1 MEEYGK
7 VILKSGKDQS
17 LMRYHPWVFSGAI
30 KKTKGRFQEGDVVR
44 VYNNKDEF
52 LGLGHYQPGTIAVR
66 VFSFSDQAIDLTYW
80 RNKIDRALDLRKRLG
95 LWNQNHTNVFRLVNA
110 EGDGMPGLIIDY
122 YNGTAVI
129 QAHSVGMY
137 RLLDALVDIL
147 RELLGDQLQAIYN
160 KSAASLPHK
169 AEVEREEGYLW
180 GAASHDTVSENGLL
194 FRVNWEE
201 GQKTGFYVDQRE
213 NRQLVR
219 NYARDAEVLNLFG
232 YTGGFS
238 VYAAAGGCK
247 SVVSV
252 DSSQKATEL
261 ADQNMKLNFGDT
273 VDHVATA
280 QDAFEYLRQ
289 SDERFDLMI
298 LDPPAFAKHYNV
310 LPNAIQGYKKL
321 NRLAIQ
327 KIRSGGIIFTFSC
340 SQVMSRENFR
350 KMAFTASANT
360 GRRVRIL
367 GQMTQPADHPVD
379 IYHPEG
385 EYLKGMILQIL

>member
-1 MEEYGK
+1 MEEYGRI
-7 VILKSGKDQS
+7 ILKSGKDQS

-30 KKTKGRFQEGDVVR
+30 KKTKGHFQEGDVVR

-66 VFSFSDQAIDLTYW
+66 VFSFTDQTIDHAYW
-80 RNKIDRALDLRKRLG
+80 RNKINRALDLRKRLG

-122 YNGTAVI
+122 YHGTAVI
-129 QAHSVGMY
+129 QTHSVGMY
-137 RLLDALVDIL
+137 RLLDPLVDIL
-147 RELLGDQLQAIYN
+147 QELLGDQLQAIYN
-160 KSAASLPHK
+160 KSASSLPHK

-180 GAASHDTVSENGLL
+180 GEASYDTVSEHGLF

-219 NYARDAEVLNLFG
+219 HYARDAEVLNLFG

-247 SVVSV
+247 RVVSV
-252 DSSQKATEL
+252 DSSQKATQL
-261 ADQNMKLNFGDT
+261 ADQNMKLNFGDS

-350 KMAFTASANT
+350 KMAFTAAANT
-360 GRRVRIL
+360 GRKVRIL
-367 GQMTQPADHPVD
+367 GQMTQPPDHPVD

-385 EYLKGMILQIL
+385 EYLKGMVLQII

>member
-1 MEEYGK
+1 MEEYGRI
-7 VILKSGKDQS
+7 ILKSGKDQS

-30 KKTKGRFQEGDVVR
+30 KKTKGHFQEGDVVG

-66 VFSFSDQAIDLTYW
+66 VFSFTDQTLDHAYW
-80 RNKIDRALDLRKRLG
+80 RNKINRALDLRKRLG

-122 YNGTAVI
+122 YHGTAVI

-137 RLLDALVDIL
+137 RLLDPLVDIL

-160 KSAASLPHK
+160 KSASSLPHK

-180 GAASHDTVSENGLL
+180 GEASYDTVSEHGLS

-238 VYAAAGGCK
+238 IYAAAGGCK

-261 ADQNMKLNFGDT
+261 ADQNMKLNFGDS
-273 VDHVATA
+273 VNHVATA

-360 GRRVRIL
+360 GRKVRIL
-367 GQMTQPADHPVD
+367 GQMSQPPDHPVN

-385 EYLKGMILQIL
+385 EYLKGLILQVI